1 MDKLKE
7 NLFAVALGG
16 VCLVLL
22 VLAFFLVYQPWMSL
36 GERVGEVQA
45 LDQKLG
51 RYERASPLPTSQV
64 HEAYVAR
71 KDRAES
77 DLQSAVSFYDTRAK
91 AFQLYF
97 GNAEQVLDQG
107 QFYSQIADEAKTLL
121 DTYRTNF
128 SIQLPESSSQNAKL
142 APEVTGIPLEPGDPD
157 ATRENISATMKRYW
171 MLDAIVDA
179 ATALDIG
186 GLRVIEFG
194 TEKAGRRRSSGA
206 SGASGEE
213 GAKKP
218 PYVVD
223 HVDVTVKASMKVDQI
238 SSFLERLFTHEV
250 VPFVAA
256 TRMTYDKPQER
267 LEKHKLLEIVLV
279 EDPDAV
285 STPVAELIEEPL
297 VDVELDLRALDWR
310 GAPAD
315 TAGGLWPAN

>member
-157 ATRENISATMKRYW
+157 ATRENISATMKRY
-171 MLDAIVDA
+171 
-179 ATALDIG
+179 
-186 GLRVIEFG
+186 
-194 TEKAGRRRSSGA
+194 
-206 SGASGEE
+206 
-213 GAKKP
+213 
-218 PYVVD
+218 
-223 HVDVTVKASMKVDQI
+223 
-238 SSFLERLFTHEV
+238 
-250 VPFVAA
+250 
-256 TRMTYDKPQER
+256 
-267 LEKHKLLEIVLV
+267 
-279 EDPDAV
+279 
-285 STPVAELIEEPL
+285 
-297 VDVELDLRALDWR
+297 
-310 GAPAD
+310 
-315 TAGGLWPAN
+315 